1 MNQQRLGFL
10 HPGAMGIYLAS
21 TVVNSD
27 HKAYWV
33 SEGRSQRTRDRA
45 TKYSLLETPTLSELC
60 EICTTIFS
68 ICPPDSALEVAK
80 QVLACGFEGT
90 YVDANAVS
98 PQRVQEIAA
107 PMVEAG
113 VNFVDGGII
122 GLPLRD
128 SDTTWLY
135 LSGSHAND
143 VAACFTAG
151 PLRVDVIGE
160 TIGKASA
167 LKMCYAAKTKGTT
180 ALLCALEAAAEE
192 LGVRTE
198 LENQWRR
205 ENAES
210 VEHVV
215 AAIRQATAKAWRFSG
230 EMKEIA
236 ATFEN
241 AGLPGDFYYAA
252 AELYRRMAHFKG
264 EEELP
269 EIVEVLAAL
278 VHKNKSVQ
286 AK

>member
-21 TVVNSD
+21 TAVNSG
-27 HKAYWV
+27 HEAYWA
-33 SEGRSQRTRDRA
+33 SEGRSDRTWERA
-45 TKYSLLETPTLSELC
+45 TKYGLLEIPTLVELC
-60 EICTTIFS
+60 EKCTIIFS
-68 ICPPDSALEVAK
+68 VCPPDSAAEVAN
-80 QVLACGFEGT
+80 QVLACGFEGA
-90 YVDANAVS
+90 YVDANAIS

-107 PMVEAG
+107 PMTAAG

-122 GLPLRD
+122 GLPQWD

-135 LSGSHAND
+135 LSGSYADD
-143 VAACFTAG
+143 VAACFTKG
-151 PLRVDVIGE
+151 PLQAEVIGE
-160 TIGKASA
+160 EVGKASA

-180 ALLCALEAAAEE
+180 ALLCALEATAEE

-210 VEHVV
+210 VQQIV
-215 AAIRQATAKAWRFSG
+215 AAIRQVTAKAWRFSG

-236 ATFEN
+236 ATFEG

-252 AELYRRMAHFKG
+252 AEVYQRMAHFQG
-264 EEELP
+264 EKELP
-269 EIVEVLAAL
+269 EIGEVLAAL
-278 VHKNKSVQ
+278 VIRDNSDHTS
-286 AK
+286 